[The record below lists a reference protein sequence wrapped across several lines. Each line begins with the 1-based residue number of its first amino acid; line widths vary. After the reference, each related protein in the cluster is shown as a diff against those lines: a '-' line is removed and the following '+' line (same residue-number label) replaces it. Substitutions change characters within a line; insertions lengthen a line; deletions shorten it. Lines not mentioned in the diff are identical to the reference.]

1 MDSFSSKQEIPL
13 YGILDS
19 GNAAG
24 LGKYG
29 YDGTTPISLF
39 ACEHKNHLISFQQQQ
54 LDMGADILY
63 TATNGANRA
72 ILSKYGLEDKT
83 EELNVN
89 AAKITYDNFH
99 GKAIIAGCITS
110 SAMTVEPYGDYTFTE
125 IMSVYRQQVQA
136 LSPYCDIFVIE
147 GVPSMWNLR
156 AAVIACKK
164 EKKPVIATMTADED
178 GDSTSDT
185 NVVCALIV
193 LQSLGIDAFGIS
205 RTTPSLCAE
214 LIEELY
220 PYANIPLIAKPCPYE
235 TDESGN
241 TIPLSSEEFARALKK
256 SADVGAVILG
266 VDCMADT
273 SYIAKIKELKNSG
286 LKLPDTEK
294 QDTTLVFATENQRF
308 FLEADTTEFSPA
320 IECAPDMTDEITEAC
335 SQNYDVLTVSI
346 NSPDDAIDFCRNM
359 HMATLPVS
367 FLSDDEISLK
377 VALMLYNGRAIVDT
391 NSLIEPERLERIAQK
406 YGAVLY

>member
-39 ACEHKNHLISFQQQQ
+39 SCEHKNHLISFQQQQ

-164 EKKPVIATMTADED
+164 EKKPVIVTMTAD
-178 GDSTSDT
+178 
-185 NVVCALIV
+185 
-193 LQSLGIDAFGIS
+193 
-205 RTTPSLCAE
+205 
-214 LIEELY
+214 
-220 PYANIPLIAKPCPYE
+220 
-235 TDESGN
+235 
-241 TIPLSSEEFARALKK
+241 
-256 SADVGAVILG
+256 
-266 VDCMADT
+266 
-273 SYIAKIKELKNSG
+273 
-286 LKLPDTEK
+286 
-294 QDTTLVFATENQRF
+294 
-308 FLEADTTEFSPA
+308 
-320 IECAPDMTDEITEAC
+320 
-335 SQNYDVLTVSI
+335 
-346 NSPDDAIDFCRNM
+346 
-359 HMATLPVS
+359 
-367 FLSDDEISLK
+367 
-377 VALMLYNGRAIVDT
+377 
-391 NSLIEPERLERIAQK
+391 
-406 YGAVLY
+406 